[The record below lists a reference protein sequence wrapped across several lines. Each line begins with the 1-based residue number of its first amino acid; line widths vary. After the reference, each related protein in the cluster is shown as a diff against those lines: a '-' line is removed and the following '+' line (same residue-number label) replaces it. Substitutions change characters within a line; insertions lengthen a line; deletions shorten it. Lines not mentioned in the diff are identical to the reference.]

1 MCRFFPFSFSPMYSF
16 NFVTRMCIGVDF
28 GDIFFYYVFKKKQ
41 KKKPSPLASHRLY
54 EIEDK
59 KEKALSTGLAKI
71 KYASF
76 ERSV

>member
-1 MCRFFPFSFSPMYSF
+1 MIYFFTTYS
-16 NFVTRMCIGVDF
+16 
-28 GDIFFYYVFKKKQ
+28 KKKT
-41 KKKPSPLASHRLY
+41 KKKPPPLVSHRLY

-76 ERSV
+76 ERSVQI